1 MVFHRK
7 NGASLTNWHIVPY
20 NAAPGEIDLQAVLT
34 HEFGHCFWLE
44 DGSTNPNDTM
54 VGAYD
59 YHRGRYGP
67 WEGDVAR
74 AKAIY
79 RDFDRNYLRELG
91 SVDGGQSWN
100 VVANQ
105 ITSYNNYQARTCLAP
120 GITPIDAS
128 GLFALAWSH
137 PNRIPTWLRTDSSTF
152 LFNGWVYYGGER
164 AVHGHALAS
173 AADGTMLWCWVG
185 NDDNGTIKIVRSTNF
200 GASWAWVGAPSGA
213 TTFGQPG
220 IAVTTVGGQ
229 RTWVLVWAHLDRAD
243 HANTGY
249 LRASISTNDG
259 LTWSSPQVL
268 DTFYKSL
275 LGVGV
280 AAADN
285 NRVMVGFA
293 WAPHGTY
300 GINFLRTLHC
310 SVVGGA
316 LTGTRVGYTSEVSRT
331 QPALAF
337 DQRRNRFVLCFREQN
352 FLTSLRVTTKS
363 WGDAIWPPAAQ
374 IQGTTT
380 NTPPAVGGS
389 AASDLYLWYGGE

>member
-1 MVFHRK
+1 
-7 NGASLTNWHIVPY
+7 
-20 NAAPGEIDLQAVLT
+20 
-34 HEFGHCFWLE
+34 
-44 DGSTNPNDTM
+44 
-54 VGAYD
+54 
-59 YHRGRYGP
+59 
-67 WEGDVAR
+67 
-74 AKAIY
+74 
-79 RDFDRNYLRELG
+79 
-91 SVDGGQSWN
+91 
-100 VVANQ
+100 
-105 ITSYNNYQARTCLAP
+105 
-120 GITPIDAS
+120 
-128 GLFALAWSH
+128 
-137 PNRIPTWLRTDSSTF
+137 
-152 LFNGWVYYGGER
+152 
-164 AVHGHALAS
+164 
-173 AADGTMLWCWVG
+173 
-185 NDDNGTIKIVRSTNF
+185 
-200 GASWAWVGAPSGA
+200 
-213 TTFGQPG
+213 
-220 IAVTTVGGQ
+220 
-229 RTWVLVWAHLDRAD
+229 VLVWAHFDRAD

-249 LRASISTNDG
+249 IRASISTNDG
-259 LTWSSPQVL
+259 LTWSTPQVL

-337 DQRRNRFVLCFREQN
+337 DQRRNRFAMCFREQN
-352 FLTSLRVTTKS
+352 FLTSLRVARKN

-380 NTPPAVGGS
+380 ITPPAVGAS